1 MRKTLA
7 AALLAVILI
16 SVAMVWWLRDEPSSG
31 NPQSMTA
38 LPHAVTV
45 NVPALS
51 GMASEGSGIFAA
63 KCATCHGINASGGQ
77 GGPPLIHKIYEPD
90 HHADGAFVMAVRR
103 GVRQHH
109 WSFGSMPQVDGVTDD
124 DLRAIIA
131 YVRAPQAE
139 NGIN

>member
-1 MRKTLA
+1 
-7 AALLAVILI
+7 
-16 SVAMVWWLRDEPSSG
+16 
-31 NPQSMTA
+31 
-38 LPHAVTV
+38 
-45 NVPALS
+45 
-51 GMASEGSGIFAA
+51 MASEGSSIFAA

-124 DLRAIIA
+124 DFRAIIA